1 MSGANILVGEGKRRS
16 SASAPSPESGWQLL
30 GGLGWLFAVVAASD
44 LALVWY
50 PFGFGNPDWEISTVS
65 ATVDHLPLLTVG
77 LALIFGASVA
87 NRRMWTLQGTCIA
100 FLVLAL
106 FIVGSTLLFGRGV
119 GAARQ
124 ALTDAESRTNLSRVT
139 TKTIIQAIVY
149 CVAFVWIAIKGWK
162 YSKQA

>member
-1 MSGANILVGEGKRRS
+1 MTGANILVGEGKRRS
-16 SASAPSPESGWQLL
+16 SPAPSPESGWQLL
-30 GGLGWLFAVVAASD
+30 AGLGWLFALVAASD

-87 NRRMWTLQGTCIA
+87 NRKLWTLQATCIG
-100 FLVLAL
+100 FLILAL
-106 FIVGSTLLFGRGV
+106 FVVGSTIMFGRGV

-124 ALTDAESRTNLSRVT
+124 GLTDVESRTNLTRVT
-139 TKTIIQAIVY
+139 TKTIIQAILY
-149 CVAFVWIAIKGWK
+149 SIGFVWIAVKGFK
-162 YSKQA
+162 HSKQA